1 MAVEKAMFV
10 VIGVIGAIIGIT
22 ALLSQAPTV
31 ADLTNTAT
39 GTALANAGITGN
51 TLAGTV
57 YSFMNVFW
65 ALAGLGLAVAVVYL
79 GGKKAGYF

>member
-10 VIGVIGAIIGIT
+10 VVGVIGAIIGIT

-31 ADLTNTAT
+31 ATLTNTAT
-39 GTALANAGITGN
+39 GSALANAGITGN

-57 YSFMNVFW
+57 YGFMNVFW
-65 ALAGLGLAVAVVYL
+65 ALAGLGLAIAVVYL